1 MTKAGPA
8 QRLRTLAA
16 WLLVGA
22 LAVSTVGGIRA
33 ADQPPAAAAPP
44 PFPLDEFL
52 SYNITYLGIHCG
64 SMTLSSYTENQD
76 GTPVYRIDLAAR
88 TSKFFDGVYRVRVRI
103 ESTYSAERASSLS
116 YHHHGEEKGE
126 RKDELWQVD
135 LAASEV
141 HRTRDGKL
149 TTLPLS
155 TDGVVDPLSF
165 VYRMRVLLSK
175 AGERASLTMM
185 TSGGAVET
193 VAEVVET
200 RTVKTP
206 LGSREVLVI
215 VPRPRQDEL
224 FSKQGRMEIWVG
236 ADERRLPFRIVFDL
250 PFGKLVARMEGVDDR
265 VNGHDL
271 LADGG
276 G

>member
-1 MTKAGPA
+1 MVDTGGSGRA
-8 QRLRTLAA
+8 RRRSA
-16 WLLVGA
+16 WLLAGA
-22 LAVSTVGGIRA
+22 LAVSAIAGMPGDGR
-33 ADQPPAAAAPP
+33 PPATATA

-52 SYNITYLGIHCG
+52 SYNVSYLGIHCG
-64 SMTLSSYTENQD
+64 AMTLSSYTENQD
-76 GTPVYRIDLAAR
+76 GTPIYRIDLAAR

-126 RKDELWQVD
+126 HKDELWQVD
-135 LAASEV
+135 FAASEV

-149 TTLPLS
+149 TIFPLS

-175 AGERASLTMM
+175 AGERATLAMM

-193 VAEVVET
+193 VAEVVEK

-206 LGSREVLVI
+206 FGAREVLVI
-215 VPRPRQDEL
+215 VPRPQQDEL
-224 FSKQGRMEIWVG
+224 FSKKGRMEIWVG
-236 ADERRLPFRIVFDL
+236 ADERRLPYRVVFDL
-250 PFGKLVARMEGVDDR
+250 PFGKLVARLEAVDDR
-265 VNGHDL
+265 ANVRNL

-276 G
+276 D